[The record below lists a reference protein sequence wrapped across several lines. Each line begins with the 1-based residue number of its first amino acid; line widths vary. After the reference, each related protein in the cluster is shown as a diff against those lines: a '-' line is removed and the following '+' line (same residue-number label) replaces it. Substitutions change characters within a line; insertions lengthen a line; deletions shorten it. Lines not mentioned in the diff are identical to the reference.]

1 MMESLSTFN
10 QIQVEL
16 VGTIQNPYELSV
28 ASARTCYSGK
38 GVIYPADVSKDE
50 RAVALRDKI
59 ASSTLEA
66 GHLTTRQH
74 AHFVFALSGVSRQFI
89 WSFLHSHPFYNSEQV
104 SQRYVKVKPSSF
116 LVPPLSAPAR
126 KIYENA
132 ARAQMETYEKLIT
145 VLRAPIR
152 GDYYD
157 RFKSR
162 KKYSDKWDP
171 QVEKRL
177 YEVARYALGVG
188 TTAYLYH
195 TVSAL
200 TLLRYWRL
208 CQEFETPQ
216 EQKIV
221 VEKMLAAVKATDP
234 LFEKE
239 IQDPLPLE
247 KTLEFSWMQNQK
259 AHFQVGSTK
268 FIEEFDAKLGSRTSK
283 LVQYTHDAE
292 TILAQSLRTAV
303 GKTEQELSNSR
314 ALETLLDPKNNPILA
329 DTLNAGTFDRL
340 SQVFHHVHFTFKKKI
355 SHTADSQDQRHR
367 LVMSSR
373 PLLVTHFTGKADF
386 ITPFGITQ
394 SEEATEI
401 YNHSME
407 SSFQAVAQLIDL
419 GESPEAAFYLL
430 PNSTAIRMIS
440 TGDLQAYQHKW
451 KMRSCYNA
459 QEEIFRAT
467 IDEIQQVKAVAP
479 TIAEHLRAP
488 CYLRLRAG
496 ITPYCPEGDRY
507 CGLPV
512 WKYSIDDYQRKS
524 L

>member
-1 MMESLSTFN
+1 MESLSTFN
-10 QIQVEL
+10 QIKVEL

-28 ASARTCYSGK
+28 ASARTCYSGR
-38 GVIYPADVSKDE
+38 GVIYPQDISKDE
-50 RAVALRDKI
+50 KAIALRDKI

-89 WSFLHSHPFYNSEQV
+89 WTFLHSHPFYNSEQV

-116 LVPPLSAPAR
+116 VVPPLSEKGR
-126 KIYENA
+126 QIYEQTVSN
-132 ARAQMETYEKLIT
+132 QMACYEKLIE
-145 VLRAPIR
+145 VLRSPIR
-152 GDYYD
+152 SDYYD

-162 KKYSDKWDP
+162 KKYAEKWDP

-208 CQEFETPQ
+208 CQEFETPT
-216 EQKIV
+216 EQRV
-221 VEKMLAAVKATDP
+221 VVQKMLEAVRASDP

-239 IQDPLPLE
+239 IQDPVSLE
-247 KTLEFSWMQNQK
+247 KTLEFSLMREQK
-259 AHFQVGSTK
+259 AKISLGSSD
-268 FIEEFDAKLGSRTSK
+268 FIQEFDRDLGERTSK
-283 LVQYTHDAE
+283 LVQFTQGAE
-292 TILAQSLRTAV
+292 KVLAEAFRTAV
-303 GKTEQELSNSR
+303 GKTKNEISDQE
-314 ALETLLDPKNNPILA
+314 ALNALLDPKMNPMLA
-329 DTLNAGTFDRL
+329 DPLNAGTFDRL
-340 SQVFHHVHFTFKKKI
+340 SQIFHHVHFTFKKKI

-367 LVMSSR
+367 LVMASR
-373 PLLVTHFTGKADF
+373 PLLVTHFTGKPDY
-386 ITPFGITQ
+386 ITPYGITQ
-394 SEEATEI
+394 SDEACEI
-401 YNHSME
+401 YLKSME
-407 SSFQAVAQLIDL
+407 DSFQAVSQLIDL
-419 GESPEAAFYLL
+419 GENAEYAFYLL
-430 PNSTAIRMIS
+430 PNSTPIRMVS
-440 TGDLQAYQHKW
+440 SGDLQAYQHKW

-467 IDEIQQVKAVAP
+467 IDEIQQIKEVAP
-479 TIAEHLRAP
+479 IVAEHLRAP

-512 WKYSIDDYQRKS
+512 WKYSIDDYHRKS

>member
-1 MMESLSTFN
+1 MESLRTFED
-10 QIQVEL
+10 IKVEL
-16 VGTIQNPYELSV
+16 VGAVQQPYEISV

-38 GVIYPADVSKDE
+38 GVIYPEDISKDE
-50 RAVALRDKI
+50 KAIFLRDKI

-74 AHFVFALSGVSRQFI
+74 AHFVFAISGVSRQFI

-104 SQRYVKVKPSSF
+104 SQRYVRVKPSSF
-116 LVPPLSAPAR
+116 VVPNLSEKGKA
-126 KIYENA
+126 IYEKTI
-132 ARAQMETYEKLIT
+132 RDQMAVYEKLIE
-145 VLRAPIR
+145 VLRPPIR
-152 GDYYD
+152 TDYYE

-208 CQEFETPQ
+208 CDHFETPL
-216 EQKIV
+216 EQKV
-221 VEKMLAAVKATDP
+221 VVSKMLEAVKKIDP

-247 KTLEFSWMQNQK
+247 KTMEFSFLQK
-259 AHFQVGSTK
+259 QSANKTSYSTK
-268 FIEEFDAKLGSRTSK
+268 FIEEFDKKLGGRTSK
-283 LVQYTHDAE
+283 LIDYSHGSERVLAE
-292 TILAQSLRTAV
+292 ATRTAL
-303 GKTEQELSNSR
+303 GKCEAELNDQE
-314 ALETLLDPKNNPILA
+314 ALALLLDPKSNPILA
-329 DTLNAGTFDRL
+329 DPLNAGTFDRL
-340 SQVFHHVHFTFKKKI
+340 SQIFHHVHFTFQKKI

-367 LVMSSR
+367 MVMSSR
-373 PLLVTHFTGKADF
+373 PVLITQFNGKPDF
-386 ITPFGITQ
+386 ITPYGITQ
-394 SEEATEI
+394 SSEATDI
-401 YNHSME
+401 YENCME
-407 SSFQAVAQLIDL
+407 SSYKAVSQLIDS
-419 GESPEAAFYLL
+419 GEKPESAFYLL

-467 IDEIQQVKAVAP
+467 IDEIQQVKEVAP
-479 TIAEHLRAP
+479 RIAEHLRAP

-512 WKYSIDDYQRKS
+512 WKYSIDDYHRKS

>member
-1 MMESLSTFN
+1 MENLSTFQN
-10 QIQVEL
+10 IKVEL

-38 GVIYPADVSKDE
+38 GVIYPDDVSKDE
-50 RAVALRDKI
+50 KAISLRDKI

-116 LVPPLSAPAR
+116 LVPDLSP
-126 KIYENA
+126 KGQSLYEQTV
-132 ARAQMETYEKLIT
+132 RSQMATYEKLIE
-145 VLRAPIR
+145 VLRPPIKT
-152 GDYYD
+152 DYYE

-162 KKYSDKWDP
+162 KKYAEKWDP

-208 CQEFETPQ
+208 CNEFETPL

-221 VEKMLAAVKATDP
+221 VEKMLEAVKATDP
-234 LFEKE
+234 LFDKE
-239 IQDPLPLE
+239 LQDPLPLE
-247 KTLEFSWMQNQK
+247 KTLEFSLMKEKGASFN
-259 AHFQVGSTK
+259 VGSTD
-268 FIEEFDAKLGSRTSK
+268 FIQEFDTQLEGRTSK
-283 LVQYTHDAE
+283 LVQYTRDAE
-292 TILAQSLRTAV
+292 KILAQSLRTAL
-303 GKTEQELSNSR
+303 GKTEKEFSDEE
-314 ALETLLDPKNNPILA
+314 ALNHLLDPKYNPIIA
-329 DTLNAGTFDRL
+329 DSLNAGTFDRL
-340 SQVFHHVHFTFKKKI
+340 SQICHHVHFTFQKKI

-367 LVMSSR
+367 MVMSSR
-373 PLLVTHFTGKADF
+373 PVLATHFTGKPDY
-386 ITPFGITQ
+386 ITPYGITQ
-394 SEEATEI
+394 STEASEI
-401 YNHSME
+401 YQRSMSE
-407 SSFQAVAQLIDL
+407 SFKAVSDLIDL
-419 GESPEAAFYLL
+419 GENPESAFYLL
-430 PNSTAIRMIS
+430 PNATSIRMVS

-467 IDEIQQVKAVAP
+467 IDEIEQVKEVAP
-479 TIAEHLRAP
+479 RIAEHLRAP

-512 WKYSIDDYQRKS
+512 WKYQIQDYQRKS